1 MTTTATLTG
10 FDELVKSLAKDVP
23 ASVNADA
30 LNKILTVVAKP
41 FLNEMKRTV
50 PVSKVYQRVSLRHRH
65 SGFANDF
72 RRGGGAT
79 KQDIRIRSIT
89 DRQSLYGAEKLVG
102 VSKKKGKVGWRTH
115 FIILGVAGHNRA
127 SAGPRDF
134 IGNAYRSQFPRAQ
147 VIFQTEARNRYERH
161 LTKVG
166 FR

>member
-23 ASVNADA
+23 ASVNSDA
-30 LNKILTVVAKP
+30 LNKILTVVARP

-50 PVSKVYQRVSLRHRH
+50 PVGKGYQRVSIKSRR
-65 SGFANDF
+65 NDY
-72 RRGGGAT
+72 RRGGAT
-79 KQDIRIRSIT
+79 KVDLRIKQIT
-89 DRQSLYGAEKLVG
+89 DKQSLYGAEKLVG

-115 FIILGVAGHNRA
+115 FIILGVAGHSRA

-147 VIFQTEARNRYERH
+147 AIFQTEARARYEKH

>member
-10 FDELVKSLAKDVP
+10 FDELVKALAKDVP

-41 FLNEMKRTV
+41 FLDEMKRTV
-50 PVSKVYQRVSLRHRH
+50 PTSKGYQRVSLKHRKNIY
-65 SGFANDF
+65 ANDY

-79 KQDIRIRSIT
+79 KNDLRIKQIT
-89 DRQSLYGAEKLVG
+89 DKGSLYEAEKLVG

-115 FIILGVAGHNRA
+115 FIIQGIAGRGSA
-127 SAGPRDF
+127 KAGPRDF
-134 IGNAYRSQFPRAQ
+134 IGNAYRSQMPVAQ
-147 VIFQTEARNRYERH
+147 RVFQTESRTRYEKH

-166 FR
+166 FK